1 MMTHQTVTHL
11 VHQVKDLLEGEFR
24 QVSVLG
30 EITNLSKSSAGHFY
44 FNLSDKESGLSACLF
59 RADALRNPLIQ
70 KCRDGDKVFCQ
81 GSLGV
86 YTKRGTFQL
95 IVKNMA
101 PAGKGDLKAQFEEL
115 KLRLR
120 NEGLFDQEHKKPI
133 PAFPKRVAVITAQ
146 GAAALQDFINIYR
159 RRSLWMDIVLIP
171 SIVQGNQAAASLVK
185 ALQKAIGYS
194 LENQKNGRLDSC
206 FDVIVLTR
214 GGGSLED
221 LWAFN
226 DEALAWE
233 IHNSPIP
240 IISAVG
246 HQVDNSI
253 SDYVADVRA
262 ETPSAAAELLTTSQV
277 QIKQRVVQAK
287 QTLTFKIRNAQRE
300 YSNRQKAISPVSLL
314 SLMKARVFQSQS
326 NFQKIRFVER
336 VERSI
341 DLENKNLRIDDNTER
356 MKGVLAKKI
365 EQTHHKLNRQIDR
378 LDLLNPKH
386 ILKRGYTYTTTQ
398 EGKLVANH
406 AAFSKMK
413 DGSRINIHFYDGAGE
428 AEKKGVKS

>member
-1 MMTHQTVTHL
+1 MMTHQSVSQL

-30 EITNLSKSSAGHFY
+30 EITNLTKSSAGHFY

-59 RADALRNPLIQ
+59 RGDALRNPLIQ
-70 KCRDGDKVFCQ
+70 KCKDGDKVFCQ

-101 PAGKGDLKAQFEEL
+101 PAGKGDLKAQFEQMKE
-115 KLRLR
+115 RLR
-120 NEGLFDQEHKKPI
+120 SEGLFDQEHKKAI
-133 PAFPKRVAVITAQ
+133 PLYPKRVAVITAK
-146 GAAALQDFINIYR
+146 GAAALQDFINIYQ
-159 RRSLWMDIVLIP
+159 RRSLWMDIVLLP
-171 SIVQGNQAAASLVK
+171 SLVQGDQAAASLVRT
-185 ALQKAIGYS
+185 LQKAISYS
-194 LENQKNGRLDSC
+194 LENSRKGREDLA

-233 IHNSPIP
+233 IHNCPIP

-246 HQVDNSI
+246 HQVDTSI

-262 ETPSAAAELLTTSQV
+262 ETPSAAAELLTESQV
-277 QIKQRVVQAK
+277 QIRQRLVQAK
-287 QTLTFKIRNAQRE
+287 RSLFIRLKNAQKE
-300 YSNRQKAISPVSLL
+300 YAGRRKAISPSSLL
-314 SLMKARVFQSQS
+314 GLMKARFIASKSAFAQT
-326 NFQKIRFVER
+326 RFSER
-336 VERSI
+336 GLRAI
-341 DLENKNLRIDDNTER
+341 DLNQRELRIDDDLER
-356 MKGVLAKKI
+356 MKLTFARLI
-365 EQTHHKLNRQIDR
+365 DLRQRKLERQIDR

-386 ILKRGYTYTTTQ
+386 ILKRGYTYTTG
-398 EGKLVANH
+398 ENGKLIADQKS
-406 AAFSKMK
+406 FSQLREGEKLNLHYH
-413 DGSRINIHFYDGAGE
+413 DGVGLV
-428 AEKKGVKS
+428 EKKGVK

>member
-1 MMTHQTVTHL
+1 MTHQTVTNL

-44 FNLSDKESGLSACLF
+44 FNLSDQESGLSACLF

-70 KCRDGDKVFCQ
+70 KCRDGDKVYCQ

-101 PAGKGDLKAQFEEL
+101 PAGKGDLKAQFEAL
-115 KLRLR
+115 KTRLR
-120 NEGLFDQEHKKPI
+120 SEGLFDQDHKKPI
-133 PAFPKRVAVITAQ
+133 PTFPKRIAVITAQ
-146 GAAALQDFINIYR
+146 GAAALQDFINIYQ

-171 SIVQGNQAAASLVK
+171 SLVQGDQAASSLVR
-185 ALQKAIGYS
+185 ALRRAIAYC
-194 LENQKNGRLDSC
+194 LEHQKNGQKQLV
-206 FDVIVLTR
+206 FDAIVLTR

-233 IHNSPIP
+233 IYNSPIP

-246 HQVDNSI
+246 HQVDTSI
-253 SDYVADVRA
+253 SDYVADIRA
-262 ETPSAAAELLTTSQV
+262 ETPSAAAELLTESQV
-277 QIKQRVVQAK
+277 QLKTRVLQAK
-287 QTLTFKIRNAQRE
+287 RSLRSHLRNAHRACL
-300 YSNRQKAISPVSLL
+300 NRRQAISPISLL
-314 SLMKARVFQSQS
+314 GLMKARYFQSRSAFHQL
-326 NFQKIRFVER
+326 RFE
-336 VERSI
+336 ERSVRAF
-341 DLENKNLRIDDNTER
+341 DLTNKELRMDDNLEK
-356 MKGVLAKKI
+356 MKLCLTKKS
-365 EQTHHKLNRQIDR
+365 EAYHRKLERQIDR

-386 ILKRGYTYTTTQ
+386 ILKRGYTYTTTSD
-398 EGKLVANH
+398 GKLVHNKAK
-406 AAFSKMK
+406 FSTIK
-413 DGSRINIHFYDGAGE
+413 DGVRLRIHFHDGEGLV
-428 AEKKGVKS
+428 EKKGAQE